1 MYRAKHQAD
10 PLSWD
15 ADLAAGSQAWSDNCA
30 FQHSN
35 PNGAYGENLAMGH
48 NSFVDAVDDWYNEVR
63 AWARGRGRG
72 ASGRGG
78 GGVGGWGARLAWT
91 AQHIQDAG
99 RHPHL
104 SCFLG
109 LAQRLLSSPTGVVA
123 CGCVSVSPN
132 AEVDMVRLMPSQ
144 SCGLQAYWSC
154 CSHPPAW
161 VCVAPSPLATLP
173 PLP

>member
-78 GGVGGWGARLAWT
+78 GWGGGEPGWHG
-91 AQHIQDAG
+91 
-99 RHPHL
+99 
-104 SCFLG
+104 
-109 LAQRLLSSPTGVVA
+109 LLSTFKMQVDTPTCRA
-123 CGCVSVSPN
+123 SW
-132 AEVDMVRLMPSQ
+132 
-144 SCGLQAYWSC
+144 GLHKG
-154 CSHPPAW
+154 CSHHPQVLLPVD
-161 VCVAPSPLATLP
+161 VCLLARMLR
-173 PLP
+173 LIW